1 MLKIEQDLERFHEIV
16 RGKIRKNLKKYI
28 SSGEMIGRQGKD
40 LISIPVPQID
50 PPRFTYGKN
59 PKQGVGQGKGKEGD
73 PVAGSE
79 GSGSKAGNS
88 PGEHIL
94 EVDLSL
100 EELAELLGEEL
111 ELPRIQPKDSSQL
124 QAIKTR
130 YSSIHRT
137 GPDSLVHRKRTYKQ
151 ALKRQILMGQYRPED
166 PVILPAREDRRYR
179 SWTEE
184 KLPESKAAIIYM
196 MDVSGSMGAKQKE
209 IVRLTSFWIDTW
221 IRSQYKG
228 LEVRYI
234 IHDAVAREVDQRRFY
249 HTRESGGTIISSALE
264 LCQKIIEEELNPS
277 VYNLYAFHFSDGDNW
292 SSKDTAR
299 CLEILDKNLLPE
311 LNLFGYGQ
319 VDSEYGSGQ
328 FLQDLEGRFQNN
340 IENLSMARIENK
352 EKILDC
358 IKTFLG
364 KGR

>member
-1 MLKIEQDLERFHEIV
+1 MLKIEQDLDRFKQIV
-16 RGKIRKNLKKYI
+16 RGKIKKNLKKYI

-50 PPRFTYGKN
+50 TPHFTYGKN
-59 PKQGVGQGKGKEGD
+59 PKQGVGQGKGNPGD
-73 PVAGSE
+73 PAPGQEGNGSQAGD
-79 GSGSKAGNS
+79 A
-88 PGEHIL
+88 PGQHIL
-94 EVDLSL
+94 EVDISM

-111 ELPRIQPKDSSQL
+111 ELPRITPKDSSEL
-124 QAIKTR
+124 QTIKTN
-130 YSSIHRT
+130 YSSIYRS
-137 GPDSLVHRKRTYKQ
+137 GPDSLIHRKRTYKQ
-151 ALKRQILMGQYRPED
+151 ALKRQILMGQYRPD
-166 PVILPAREDRRYR
+166 NPVILPAREDRRYR
-179 SWTEE
+179 SWSEE
-184 KLPESKAAIIYM
+184 HLPESKAAIIYM

-234 IHDAVAREVDQRRFY
+234 IHDAVAREVDQNRFY

-264 LCQKIIEEELNPS
+264 LCQKLIDEELDPS
-277 VYNLYAFHFSDGDNW
+277 LYNIYAFHFSDGDNW
-292 SSKDTAR
+292 SAKDTTK
-299 CLEILDKNLLPE
+299 CLEVLENQLLPK

-328 FLQDLEGRFQNN
+328 FLQDLEGKFQGQK
-340 IENLSMARIENK
+340 ENLVTARIEDK
-352 EKILDC
+352 EKIIDC
-358 IKTFLG
+358 IKIFLG